1 MSDFLE
7 DKANAL
13 SEKYEALNQLER
25 ESMADL
31 VEWVVNNL
39 DGTPLIFKNKNQQG
53 RFEKLVKEYREV

>member
-1 MSDFLE
+1 MSDLE
-7 DKANAL
+7 RQAKML
-13 SEKYEALNQLER
+13 SEHYEELDQLER

-39 DGTPLIFKNKNQQG
+39 DGTPLIFKDKTQQK

>member
-1 MSDFLE
+1 MSDLE
-7 DKANAL
+7 RQAKML
-13 SEKYEALNQLER
+13 SEHYEELDQLER

>member
-7 DKANAL
+7 DRANAL
-13 SEKYEALNQLER
+13 SEKYEALDLLER

-39 DGTPLIFKNKNQQG
+39 DDTPLIFKDKMQQK

>member
-7 DKANAL
+7 DRANAL
-13 SEKYEALNQLER
+13 SEKYEALDLLER

-39 DGTPLIFKNKNQQG
+39 DDTPLIFKDKMQQR